1 MRFSTSLII
10 IIITIVKY
18 IAVEKAE
25 VDQLQI
31 LSDDETQI
39 KQYITANSL
48 LTVIKQRK
56 SPKSKPYRCNSISSY
71 LILILLANAND
82 VNPIP
87 GPTQQNNSTL
97 YPCGTCDQPVTWD
110 HRAVRCDTCDQWFHI
125 NCQDIHSG
133 TYSYLTA
140 DENTALRWD
149 CIVCDSPNY
158 NSLCYGSTSI
168 QTENSFSPLEN
179 TLNNSTETQNR
190 KPLHSSTPK
199 RNNVKEKHKPFTPLR
214 ILNVNCQSIRNK
226 QHQVENIID
235 STKPDVIIATETWLD
250 QSITNSQIFPQEY
263 NIYRKDR
270 KGNKT
275 GGGVLIAINNKYL
288 SSEVPELDTDYL
300 DKLALWEE
308 KWKMEF
314 HPEKCSVLTVSR
326 KKKPIKWD
334 YVIMY

>member
-1 MRFSTSLII
+1 MRFSTSLLI

-25 VDQLQI
+25 ADQLQI

-39 KQYITANSL
+39 KQYITANGL
-48 LTVIKQRK
+48 H
-56 SPKSKPYRCNSISSY
+56 

-82 VNPIP
+82 VNQNP
-87 GPTQQNNSTL
+87 GPTQHNNSTI

-110 HRAVRCDTCDQWFHI
+110 HRAVRCDTFDQWFHI

-133 TYSYLTA
+133 TYRYHTA
-140 DENTALRWD
+140 DENTTLRWD
-149 CIVCDSPNY
+149 CIVCDSPKY

-168 QTENSFSPLEN
+168 QTENSFRPLEN

-226 QHQVENIID
+226 QHQVENIIN

-270 KGNKT
+270 KGNKQ
-275 GGGVLIAINNKYL
+275 LRHERMIRP
-288 SSEVPELDTDYL
+288 SSCVRIF
-300 DKLALWEE
+300 
-308 KWKMEF
+308 MQ
-314 HPEKCSVLTVSR
+314 
-326 KKKPIKWD
+326 
-334 YVIMY
+334 